1 MVTKIINCRHCG
13 SENIIKFGKTP
24 NHKQRYR
31 CHDCGKQSRENPTV
45 KYTEEQKE
53 MILRVYQERSS
64 LRGLQRAFGVSP
76 NTVFELV
83 KKNDNRCDR
92 SKARFLRPAAMM
104 SLNWTNCGLLWG
116 ARAMPNG
123 FGSLFADAP
132 VKSSPMPLGLGIGI
146 VAGNFTSVCHGPTKD
161 VPPTA
166 TFGALM
172 MKSFLITDP
181 WEKKPVKRPMWN
193 DGTIPCAN
201 DWVVSHA
208 KPSPFPSL
216 RVCVNAGMKPVR
228 GSG

>member
-45 KYTEEQKE
+45 KYTEEQK
-53 MILRVYQERSS
+53 RNDPSS
-64 LRGLQRAFGVSP
+64 LSGTQQSTRFTARLRGESQHR
-76 NTVFELV
+76 FELV

-181 WEKKPVKRPMWN
+181 WEKNR
-193 DGTIPCAN
+193 
-201 DWVVSHA
+201 
-208 KPSPFPSL
+208 
-216 RVCVNAGMKPVR
+216 
-228 GSG
+228 

>member
-76 NTVFELV
+76 NTVLSWL

-132 VKSSPMPLGLGIGI
+132 VKSSPMPLGLEIGI

-166 TFGALM
+166 TFGPLM

-181 WEKKPVKRPMWN
+181 WKKKPVKRPMWN

-216 RVCVNAGMKPVR
+216 RVCMKPV
-228 GSG
+228 

>member
-1 MVTKIINCRHCG
+1 MLTLPRND
-13 SENIIKFGKTP
+13 P
-24 NHKQRYR
+24 
-31 CHDCGKQSRENPTV
+31 
-45 KYTEEQKE
+45 
-53 MILRVYQERSS
+53 SS
-64 LRGLQRAFGVSP
+64 LSGTQQSTRFTARLRGESQHR
-76 NTVFELV
+76 FELV

-216 RVCVNAGMKPVR
+216 RVCMKPV
-228 GSG
+228 